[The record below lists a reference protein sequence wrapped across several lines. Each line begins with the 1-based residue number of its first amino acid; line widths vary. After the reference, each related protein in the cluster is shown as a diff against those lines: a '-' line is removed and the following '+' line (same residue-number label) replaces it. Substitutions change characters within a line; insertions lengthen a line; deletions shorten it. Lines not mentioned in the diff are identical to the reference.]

1 MLNLILIK
9 VNNWANAADWHT
21 WILHGLISLPIAEV
35 FGDDAAI
42 AVYVARELEQYS
54 HELIEKK
61 KPKYLDHV
69 MDIVGPLVA
78 IGIKK
83 WVFHF

>member
-1 MLNLILIK
+1 MIKLLIK
-9 VNNWANAADWHT
+9 LNTWANAADWHT
-21 WILHGLISLPIAEV
+21 WVLHGVISIPIAVV
-35 FGDDAAI
+35 FGDRAAI
-42 AVYVARELEQYS
+42 SVYTARELEQYS

-78 IGIKK
+78 LGIKK